1 MTYAECTGIAI
12 SSWPKKS
19 FWNPSPPGL
28 MIPATDG
35 VSLPKDTSMNTLLT
49 PKFNNTNKDGK
60 LAHDANENSIS
71 ISLYPH

>member
-1 MTYAECTGIAI
+1 
-12 SSWPKKS
+12 
-19 FWNPSPPGL
+19 

-49 PKFNNTNKDGK
+49 PKSNNTNKDGK
-60 LAHDANENSIS
+60 LTRGANEYSIS

>member
-1 MTYAECTGIAI
+1 
-12 SSWPKKS
+12 
-19 FWNPSPPGL
+19 

>member
-1 MTYAECTGIAI
+1 
-12 SSWPKKS
+12 
-19 FWNPSPPGL
+19 

-60 LAHDANENSIS
+60 LTRGANGNSIS